1 MSISIESHATTM
13 AAMTGPLG
21 PGVTYTDSS
30 TPVIVKAAQGGQ
42 PNTIVYMP
50 PGSPARG
57 SQFGPY
63 TYEHGF
69 ICIGPPED
77 GPRQFHSCLN
87 DAGLTWN
94 TQNAG
99 GTGGPDDREVREH
112 AAALGSDFEEM
123 AELIAP
129 EAIPNTVLQTGPS
142 RNGGMR
148 TAYIRSNGINELGPD
163 DPFYLVGFKEI
174 GFWSEVNNMD
184 NWSRGDPN
192 LFEVRDL
199 AHIWHM
205 HNPTSI
211 WGSMTVPNH
220 RLIWITAGPS
230 NYGPFI
236 PFSIDDPYIHEAF
249 KDSSYE
255 SSIISNPYTH
265 EEIAEIEDLIMAP
278 DGAVM
283 GDIREIQRR
292 IVERLPIIP
301 GAVLLTSSSLPDGNV
316 LENYSASLSAY
327 GGAKPYSW
335 HLVDG
340 ALPPGLLLADGVI
353 SGLPIDDGLYPF
365 TIEVMDANG
374 NSARREL
381 SIKLSDP
388 ESTLLEARFDSGN
401 DGFVYQDDSFRGTS
415 QPVYAAGVWQPAGGT
430 SGGALEVIL
439 GGMDNATIQDMS
451 GGWQRSFS
459 LDVPTELIL
468 SFRYKLSQSPFYAG
482 NELVQLMLNLDG
494 ELVGLGSDDFLT
506 QQQAGDNAQTDQWH
520 SVEINLGNLAVGE
533 HSLIVGAYSDRKS
546 DLNQTSTLRFDDLM
560 LVYANRRPQA
570 QISASRTLGAIP
582 MDVGFSSSGSIDT
595 DGTIESY
602 LWNFGDGNS
611 SSDADPLHIFETP
624 GLYSATLTV
633 TDDQGATDSATLT
646 IEVAEEEDVDPP
658 SEPANLSA
666 TPIKSDRIQLSWD
679 ASTDNTGVAGYRI
692 FRDAIEIADIQE
704 TSYLDQAL
712 SPATLYDYWV
722 ISYDAWGNE
731 STEAMLAVT
740 TGDAPTL
747 ATLSLTPTTLLVEVG
762 GTRQFD
768 AQGTDQYG
776 DPITETYSWS
786 LTGGG
791 TLNQSGYF
799 YAETVGEFTLTAAS
813 GGVSASAALT
823 IIPFNDPPV
832 ARNSSVTTDED
843 QPVSA
848 SLDVEDVDNEQLNYH
863 LLTAPSMGTLELN
876 PSTGAF
882 IYTPALNEHGSDS
895 FTFKADDGEKESGI
909 ATVSLTITSVND
921 APQIVQ
927 GEQLNMAA
935 SEDTPASLNLS
946 ATDVDGDVLSWSI
959 QTPPEQGSA
968 SVDADGLVSY
978 TPVADASGTAQFVV
992 EVSDGS
998 LSDRITI
1005 DVTITAVN
1013 DAPTVSGASLTT
1025 DEDQPASGTLSGADI
1040 DSEALSYRI
1049 SRQPTLGSVTL
1060 VAETGVFTYTPT
1072 ADAHGSDS
1080 FAFVV
1085 SDGEVESEPAEI
1097 AITISPVNDAPQIV
1111 QGEQLNMAASEDTPA
1126 SLNLS
1131 ATDVD
1136 GDALSWSLPTPPE
1149 QGSASVDADGLVS
1162 YTPAADASGTAQFV
1176 VEVSDGSL
1184 SDRITIDV
1192 TITAVNDAPTVS
1204 GASLTTDEDQPASG
1218 TLSGADIDSEA
1229 LSYRISR
1236 QPTLGSVTL
1245 VAETGAF
1252 TYTPTADAH
1261 GSDSFAFVV
1270 SDGEVE
1276 SEPAEIAITINPVN
1290 DAPQIT
1296 LGEQTTI
1303 ATAEDT
1309 PLSLALSAS
1318 DVDGDTLSWSIQTPP
1333 GQGSATIDASGLV
1346 RYTPNPDVNG
1356 TDELQVRVIDPNGAV
1371 DSITIRILI
1380 GIENDT
1386 PRATSASLTT
1396 DEDRPL
1402 VGTLIAS
1409 DPDGDPLRFII
1420 LTPPSTGS
1428 LALDE
1433 QSGAFTFTPS
1443 PNLHASDSFSFKV
1456 NDGMLDSS
1464 PAIVRIDIRS
1474 INDRP
1479 TVSGTRLN
1487 LVEDGVAS
1495 GRLQASDADGDR
1507 LLYTLVAEPAKGA
1520 LSLDGATGEFSYTP
1534 AAHAN
1539 GDDSFSFKVS
1549 DGQFDSEIAQVEIHI
1564 NSINDAPLASAASL
1578 EIDEDGAIQGTLV
1591 ASDADGDAL
1600 SYRLMS
1606 QPTKGSLRLDSS
1618 SGEFSYTPKTNL
1630 NGRDSFSFKVSD
1642 GRLES
1647 AVATV
1652 KISIKAVNDR
1662 PLLQR
1667 GINGL
1672 VLKQGESRRIRFV
1685 VRDADLDD
1693 EHSFTITES
1702 SLGKVE
1708 FDANQMSFT
1717 ASQVGSETLQV
1728 RVSDTAGASNT
1739 LDLKITVNSAE
1750 IADANGDGLSDEQ
1763 AQQQGLDPAAE
1774 NADSD
1779 ADGVPDAQELGDPE
1793 HPSDRDGDGIIDALE
1808 VGLEA
1813 SQDSTSLAF
1822 RIPAPTAER
1831 LGLPALQG
1839 QAITIASSDGQRL
1852 IAHSSGETGLPILNE
1867 EQGVEDNRHRFPLG
1881 IFDFSVEAPN
1891 GSARVVFSF
1900 PEGVDLPADAVVRKL
1915 DTNNQWQDY
1924 PYATI
1929 DHASRTLT
1937 LELTDND
1944 GWDRD
1949 PAVGVIRDP
1958 VGLAVA
1964 EEGTSTQATS
1974 SGGESGGG
1982 GSIGPLFGLLL
1993 LLLPGVQSRRRRG

>member
-1 MSISIESHATTM
+1 MAWGTFQRQIFAPILFAAVLLSISIESHATTM

-978 TPVADASGTAQFVV
+978 TP
-992 EVSDGS
+992 
-998 LSDRITI
+998 
-1005 DVTITAVN
+1005 
-1013 DAPTVSGASLTT
+1013 
-1025 DEDQPASGTLSGADI
+1025 
-1040 DSEALSYRI
+1040 
-1049 SRQPTLGSVTL
+1049 
-1060 VAETGVFTYTPT
+1060 
-1072 ADAHGSDS
+1072 
-1080 FAFVV
+1080 
-1085 SDGEVESEPAEI
+1085 
-1097 AITISPVNDAPQIV
+1097 
-1111 QGEQLNMAASEDTPA
+1111 
-1126 SLNLS
+1126 
-1131 ATDVD
+1131 
-1136 GDALSWSLPTPPE
+1136 
-1149 QGSASVDADGLVS
+1149 
-1162 YTPAADASGTAQFV
+1162 AADASGTAQFV